1 MKARD
6 VQEPPLS
13 INPWLCSAFPQ
24 NFLAFIV
31 RLADGFDVDITALIH
46 DCSAE
51 SETGFA
57 ATCVEFPEA
66 NGQGETIEE
75 CIEDLRGAIGD
86 VLAYRREE
94 AKKLLLAGERFEV
107 LHA

>member
-1 MKARD
+1 M
-6 VQEPPLS
+6 
-13 INPWLCSAFPQ
+13 
-24 NFLAFIV
+24 
-31 RLADGFDVDITALIH
+31 DITALIH

-66 NGQGETIEE
+66 NGQGETVEA
-75 CIEDLRGAIGD
+75 CLEDLRGAIRD

-94 AKKLLLAGERFEV
+94 ATKMLNAGERFEV
-107 LHA
+107 VHT